1 MIMSRESILAT
12 LVTASALLLLFSGLI
27 FGFKYKS
34 NADAAASAKEQ
45 LNSQQLITSSVLRSM
60 SVFNMIAKA
69 AYEYQENNH
78 AKSKQRVEYIIQQVS
93 TDKCA
98 YQLVPS
104 NAASE
109 LLGHADQI
117 RQGSASTDTGK
128 PD

>member
-1 MIMSRESILAT
+1 MNRESILAT
-12 LVTASALLLLFSGLI
+12 AVIGLVLSLLSAGLI

-34 NADAAASAKEQ
+34 NSDAAANAKEQ
-45 LNSQQLITSSVLRSM
+45 LNSQQLITSSVIRSM

-69 AYEYQENNH
+69 AYESQENNN

-98 YQLVPS
+98 SQLVPS
-104 NAASE
+104 NVASE
-109 LLGHADQI
+109 LLRHADQI
-117 RQGSASTDTGK
+117 HQGSANTDTGK

>member
-1 MIMSRESILAT
+1 MNRESILAT
-12 LVTASALLLLFSGLI
+12 AVIGLVLSFLTAGLI

-34 NADAAASAKEQ
+34 KADDAAKSKEQ

-69 AYEYQENNH
+69 AYESQENNNT
-78 AKSKQRVEYIIQQVS
+78 KSKLRVEYIIQRVS

-98 YQLVPS
+98 SQLVPD

-109 LLGHADQI
+109 LLRHSDQI

>member
-1 MIMSRESILAT
+1 MAT
-12 LVTASALLLLFSGLI
+12 VVVGLVLSLLSAGLV

-34 NADAAASAKEQ
+34 NADAAANAKEQ
-45 LNSQQLITSSVLRSM
+45 LNSQQLITSSVIRSM

-69 AYEYQENNH
+69 AYESQENNN

-98 YQLVPS
+98 SQLVPD

-109 LLGHADQI
+109 LFRHADQI
-117 RQGSASTDTGK
+117 RQSSPGADTGK